1 MNSKNSKNSK
11 FGAWKNLEFLELNSK
26 NSKNSKFGAWKNLE
40 FLELNSKNFKNFKNS
55 KLELVQLPQIQLW
68 ILKILNLELGKI

>member
-1 MNSKNSKNSK
+1 LKSKNSK

-26 NSKNSKFGAWKNLE
+26 NSK
-40 FLELNSKNFKNFKNS
+40 
-55 KLELVQLPQIQLW
+55 LELVQLPQIQLG